1 MPFSLQASEM
11 WSFLNFTVMNAEHGV
26 ELWVDC
32 VVLDFHSEMIEH
44 LAKDNVNM
52 QECSPGAAII
62 T

>member
-1 MPFSLQASEM
+1 M
-11 WSFLNFTVMNAEHGV
+11 WSFLNFTVINAEHGV
-26 ELWVDC
+26 ELWVDS